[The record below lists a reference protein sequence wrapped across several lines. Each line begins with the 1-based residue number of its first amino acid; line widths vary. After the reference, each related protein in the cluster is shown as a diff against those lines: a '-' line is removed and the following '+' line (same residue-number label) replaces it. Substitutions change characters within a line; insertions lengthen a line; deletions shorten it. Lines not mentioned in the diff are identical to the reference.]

1 MPKLR
6 VSDSEESKPKR
17 VLHKTSSAEERDT
30 QTEDEMSSAE
40 RGPLDETSMQ
50 DPGTPLQCET
60 PKRLS
65 STPKGNLPEAGQ
77 GAEPD
82 SAPSFHAHGV
92 SMQRER
98 ERDTVYT
105 GAVVGALCP
114 RCSGECRERGPAGSR
129 HCALRLLTLLI
140 LYLGN
145 KLQDKGSHASHAD
158 NPARVLYWFTFI
170 LHVVVS

>member
-98 ERDTVYT
+98 EIRFTLGLLWVHYVQ
-105 GAVVGALCP
+105 GVRGNVESVVLQVADIV
-114 RCSGECRERGPAGSR
+114 
-129 HCALRLLTLLI
+129 HCA
-140 LYLGN
+140 
-145 KLQDKGSHASHAD
+145 
-158 NPARVLYWFTFI
+158 F
-170 LHVVVS
+170 